1 MTDQEQFDLTDE
13 DMKEVEILDRILGL
27 DGARRRRLLGA
38 LEAYELATSEFTL
51 HATKPAKRRTS
62 DAGL

>member
-27 DGARRRRLLGA
+27 DGARRRGGA

-51 HATKPAKRRTS
+51 RATKPAKRRTS
-62 DAGL
+62 DAGI